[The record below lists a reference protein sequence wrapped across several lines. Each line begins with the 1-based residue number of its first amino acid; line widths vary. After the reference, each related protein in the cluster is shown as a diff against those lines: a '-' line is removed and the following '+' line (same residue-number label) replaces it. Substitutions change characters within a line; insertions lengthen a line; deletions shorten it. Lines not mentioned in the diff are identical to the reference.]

1 MFLLVIIGI
10 ALSLSS
16 LPSLELGAYYL
27 GLLTIFVLLWRRSR
41 ELALPRGLVYLLI
54 FPLLLFCVTLHG
66 IYGHPARDFFKDLWY
81 FTLAIVYLSFGYLA
95 FERVGCWQRFVQPML
110 IAGGGIA
117 VFSVINAV
125 IHRDS
130 LANAS
135 SVDAYREVTGTGTF
149 IPMLPLILVLLLRRS
164 RLSAMGLERWKTMR
178 VFFYVSSTIAILI
191 TFSRTHI
198 LMLAAGALCTLQWR
212 SAVRR
217 VVGGGGIG
225 LLLALVALI
234 GAGSYL
240 AQAKSGPLNMFMNK
254 VVNSSSE
261 VKVRAYE
268 TFSDINNHWRGFEAY
283 RAEKTYAAYS
293 TGDKIFGGG
302 GGALVDLGIAMQ
314 LSSTQAFKYIPITH
328 NGYMY
333 LLVKTGVCGL
343 CLFALFI
350 LQLLATSWKAL
361 RLRTPEATFA
371 GLALLWTPLVI
382 VATQGVITGIFN
394 KGELMPVLFLTG
406 AAVASY
412 SQAAAK
418 VPKTALHGLPSG
430 RSGRPVRVRR
440 VTVPLCHVLD
450 PRPVLGSPH
459 GRAHGACTSEV
470 RSGCSV
476 LPSEVAARRSS

>member
-1 MFLLVIIGI
+1 MFLLIVVGV

-16 LPSLELGAYYL
+16 LPALELGAYYL
-27 GLLTIFVLLWRRSR
+27 GLLASVVLLWRRSR
-41 ELALPRGLVYLLI
+41 ELALPRGLVYLLL
-54 FPLLLFCVTLHG
+54 FPLLLFAVTLHG
-66 IYGHPARDFFKDLWY
+66 VYSHPAHDFFKDLWY
-81 FTLAIVYLSFGYLA
+81 FTLSIVYLSFGYLS
-95 FERVGCWQRFVQPML
+95 FERVGRWQRFVQPML

-117 VFSVINAV
+117 VFSIVNAV

-130 LANAS
+130 LATAS

-149 IPMLPLILVLLLRRS
+149 IPMLPLILVLLLRRAK
-164 RLSAMGLERWKTMR
+164 LPAWGLERWKTMR
-178 VFFYVSSTIAILI
+178 VFFYITSTGAILI

-217 VVGGGGIG
+217 VLGGGGIG
-225 LLLALVALI
+225 LAVVLVAL
-234 GAGSYL
+234 AGGGYYL
-240 AQAKSGPLNMFMNK
+240 AQAKSGPLNLFMDK

-268 TFSDINNHWRGFEAY
+268 TYSDINNHWRGFEAY

-293 TGDKIFGGG
+293 TEDKIFGGG
-302 GGALVDLGIAMQ
+302 GGAMVDLGIAMQ
-314 LSSTQAFKYIPITH
+314 LSSVQAFKYIPITH

-333 LLVKTGVCGL
+333 LLVKTGICGL

-361 RLRTPEATFA
+361 RLRTPDAAFA

-406 AAVASY
+406 AAAASY
-412 SQAAAK
+412 AQARARLSIIA
-418 VPKTALHGLPSG
+418 PDRLPSC
-430 RSGRPVRVRR
+430 RSHQPTGLRAVS
-440 VTVPLCHVLD
+440 VPPCHVLD

-459 GRAHGACTSEV
+459 GRAHGARTSEV
-470 RSGCSV
+470 WPGCGA
-476 LPSEVAARRSS
+476 LPSEIAPGRSS

>member
-1 MFLLVIIGI
+1 MLLLVVVGI

-27 GLLTIFVLLWRRSR
+27 GLLTSIILLWRRSR
-41 ELALPRGLVYLLI
+41 ELALPRGLVYLLL
-54 FPLLLFCVTLHG
+54 FPSLLFCVTLHG

-81 FTLAIVYLSFGYLA
+81 FTLSIVYLSFGYLT
-95 FERVGCWQRFVQPML
+95 FERVGRWQRFVQPML
-110 IAGGGIA
+110 VAGGGIA

-130 LANAS
+130 LASAS

-149 IPMLPLILVLLLRRS
+149 IPMLPLILVLLLRRA
-164 RLSAMGLERWKTMR
+164 RLPAWGLERWKTMR
-178 VFFYVSSTIAILI
+178 IFFYTTSTIAILI

-212 SAVRR
+212 SALRR
-217 VVGGGGIG
+217 VLGGGSVG
-225 LLLALVALI
+225 LLLALVALVG
-234 GAGSYL
+234 GAYYL
-240 AQAKSGPLNMFMNK
+240 AHADSGPLNMFMNK

-261 VKVRAYE
+261 VQVRAYE
-268 TFSDINNHWRGFEAY
+268 TFADINNHWRGFEAY

-350 LQLLATSWKAL
+350 GQLLATAWRAL

-406 AAVASY
+406 AAAASY
-412 SQAAAK
+412 SQ
-418 VPKTALHGLPSG
+418 VRTRVSRSALSGLLFGVSG
-430 RSGRPVRVRR
+430 QRMRLRMAPA
-440 VTVPLCHVLD
+440 PLCHNSGSH
-450 PRPVLGSPH
+450 PVLGSPH
-459 GRAHGACTSEV
+459 GRAHGACTS
-470 RSGCSV
+470 
-476 LPSEVAARRSS
+476 

>member
-1 MFLLVIIGI
+1 MFLLVIVGI

-16 LPSLELGAYYL
+16 LPSLELGAYYF
-27 GLLTIFVLLWRRSR
+27 GLLTSIVLLWRRSR

-66 IYGHPARDFFKDLWY
+66 VYGHPARDFVKDLWY
-81 FTLAIVYLSFGYLA
+81 FTLSIVYLSFGYLA
-95 FERVGCWQRFVQPML
+95 FERVGSWQRFVQPML

-125 IHRDS
+125 VHRDS
-130 LANAS
+130 LATAS

-149 IPMLPLILVLLLRRS
+149 IPMLPLILVLLLRRA
-164 RLSAMGLERWKTMR
+164 RLPALSTQRWNLDRWKTMR
-178 VFFYVSSTIAILI
+178 VFFYVSSTLAILI

-198 LMLAAGALCTLQWR
+198 LMLAAGGLCTLQWR
-212 SAVRR
+212 SVVRR
-217 VVGGGGIG
+217 VAGGGGIG
-225 LLLALVALI
+225 LLLMLVALI
-234 GAGSYL
+234 GGGSYL

-254 VVNSSSE
+254 VVNSGSE

-268 TFSDINNHWRGFEAY
+268 TFADINNHWRGFEAY
-283 RAEKTYAAYS
+283 RAEKTYEGYS

-412 SQAAAK
+412 SQARAR
-418 VPKTALHGLPSG
+418 VPNPPLDGLPFG
-430 RSGRPVRVRR
+430 RSGQPVRVRM
-440 VTVPLCHVLD
+440 VTVGPRRVSD

-459 GRAHGACTSEV
+459 GRAHGACTS
-470 RSGCSV
+470 
-476 LPSEVAARRSS
+476 

>member
-1 MFLLVIIGI
+1 MFLLVIIGV

-27 GLLTIFVLLWRRSR
+27 GLLTIVVLLWVRSR
-41 ELALPRGLVYLLI
+41 QLALPRGLVYLLI

-66 IYGHPARDFFKDLWY
+66 VYGHPARDFFKDLWY
-81 FTLAIVYLSFGYLA
+81 FTLSIVYLSFGYLA
-95 FERVGCWQRFVQPML
+95 YERIGQWQRFVQPML

-117 VFSVINAV
+117 VYSVINAV
-125 IHRDS
+125 VHRDS
-130 LANAS
+130 LATAA

-149 IPMLPLILVLLLRRS
+149 VPMLPLILVLLLRRA
-164 RLSAMGLERWKTMR
+164 RLPALGLERWKSMR
-178 VFFYVSSTIAILI
+178 VFFYVFSTAAILI
-191 TFSRTHI
+191 TFSRTHM

-212 SAVRR
+212 SALRR

-225 LLLALVALI
+225 LLVLLLGLA
-234 GAGSYL
+234 GGGYYL
-240 AQAKSGPLNMFMNK
+240 SQAKSGPLNMFLNK
-254 VVNSSSE
+254 VGNSSSE
-261 VKVRAYE
+261 VQVRAYE

-283 RAEKTYAAYS
+283 RAEKTYSAYS

-302 GGALVDLGIAMQ
+302 GGAMVDLGIAMQ
-314 LSSTQAFKYIPITH
+314 LSAVQSFKYIPITH

-343 CLFALFI
+343 CLFALLI
-350 LQLLATSWKAL
+350 CQLLATSWKAL

-412 SQAAAK
+412 AGVRAK
-418 VPKTALHGLPSG
+418 LPGVSLSELTYDRSDQPGRLRTVP
-430 RSGRPVRVRR
+430 
-440 VTVPLCHVLD
+440 VPLCPD
-450 PRPVLGSPH
+450 FEPRPVLGSPH
-459 GRAHGACTSEV
+459 GRAHGACTS
-470 RSGCSV
+470 
-476 LPSEVAARRSS
+476 

>member
-1 MFLLVIIGI
+1 MFLLVIVGV

-27 GLLTIFVLLWRRSR
+27 GLLTCVVLLWRRSR

-54 FPLLLFCVTLHG
+54 FPSLLFCVTLHG
-66 IYGHPARDFFKDLWY
+66 IYSHPVHDFAKDLWY
-81 FTLAIVYLSFGYLA
+81 FTLSVVYLSFGYLVY
-95 FERVGCWQRFVQPML
+95 ERVGQWQRLMQPML

-117 VFSVINAV
+117 VFSVVNAV

-130 LANAS
+130 LATAS

-149 IPMLPLILVLLLRRS
+149 IPMLPLILVLLLRRA
-164 RLSAMGLERWKTMR
+164 RLPAVGLERWKTMR
-178 VFFYVSSTIAILI
+178 VFFYVTSTAAILI

-198 LMLAAGALCTLQWR
+198 LMLAAGALCTLEPR
-212 SAVRR
+212 SALRR
-217 VVGGGGIG
+217 VLKGGGIG
-225 LLLALVALI
+225 LAVMLALAVAS
-234 GAGSYL
+234 GYYVERAS
-240 AQAKSGPLNMFMNK
+240 AGPLNMFMNK
-254 VVNSSSE
+254 VVNSPSE

-268 TFSDINNHWRGFEAY
+268 TYADINNHWRGFEAY
-283 RAEKTYAAYS
+283 RAEKTYATYS

-314 LSSTQAFKYIPITH
+314 LSSAQAFKYIPITH

-343 CLFALFI
+343 CLFTLFI
-350 LQLLATSWKAL
+350 GQLLATAWKAL

-382 VATQGVITGIFN
+382 AATQGVITGIFN

-406 AAVASY
+406 AATASY
-412 SQAAAK
+412 AQARAK
-418 VPKTALHGLPSG
+418 VPRVALDRLLFGRPGQPARLRTVSLPSPHV
-430 RSGRPVRVRR
+430 SA
-440 VTVPLCHVLD
+440 PL
-450 PRPVLGSPH
+450 PVLGSPH
-459 GRAHGACTSEV
+459 GRAHGA
-470 RSGCSV
+470 R
-476 LPSEVAARRSS
+476 PS